1 MLVVQYVCAAACD
14 YFVMGA
20 GVKSH
25 AVLVDLVQPKSL

>member
-14 YFVMGA
+14 FVMGA

-25 AVLVDLVQPKSL
+25 AVLIDLVQPKSL